1 MKKIF
6 KLFILLLLFFVVL
19 VNRERIEKFI
29 IKQYIYFDKPV
40 IKDANPYHLSYD
52 FNYIKETDDFEVK
65 NEEQLKMVVYTFLNN
80 GWDDFAFYCTYDDC
94 IDDLSEFS
102 NKEEY
107 ILLNNFL
114 HPFNTYRK
122 LYVSVNS
129 FGRVHLSIDKIYSE
143 EEITLLNNEIDK
155 IIEENI
161 KPNMTDKEKIKAFH
175 DYIVNHTKYDSEYI
189 ELDKSDLYSPS
200 HSAIGVLVNHKALCG
215 GYTDIMSIF
224 LNRLNIPNYKISTD
238 NHIWNLVNIDGKW
251 LHLDATWDDPVL
263 DTGEE
268 LILDKFFLI
277 TTEKLKSFKTEYH
290 SFDKNI
296 FKEAN

>member
-19 VNRERIEKFI
+19 YNREPIEKFI

-40 IKDANPYHLSYD
+40 INDKNDYYLPYD
-52 FNYIKETDDFEVK
+52 FEFIQETDNFEVTSV
-65 NEEQLKMVVYTFLNN
+65 EHLKQVLYTFLNN
-80 GWDDFAFYCTYDDC
+80 GWDDFSFYCTYEEC
-94 IDDLSEFS
+94 INDLNNLSA
-102 NKEEY
+102 KEEY
-107 ILLNNFL
+107 ILLNNFV
-114 HPFNTYRK
+114 HPYNSYRK
-122 LYVSVNS
+122 LYVSANS
-129 FGRVHLSIDKIYSE
+129 FGRVHFSIERIYSE
-143 EEITLLNNEIDK
+143 EEIQLLNNEIDK
-155 IIEENI
+155 IIKENI
-161 KPNMTDKEKIKAFH
+161 TDNMSQKEQVKVFH
-175 DYIVNHTKYDSEYI
+175 DYIVEHSKYDSEYI
-189 ELDKSDLYSPS
+189 DADKSDINSPS

-215 GYTDIMSIF
+215 GYTDIMAIF

-290 SFDKNI
+290 GFDKNI